1 MSATG
6 GSRAIIA
13 AFLANMGIAIA
24 KFVAWLL
31 SGSAS
36 MLAEAIHS
44 VADSGNQLLLLLGG
58 RRARRQA
65 DRDHP
70 FGYGRERYVYA
81 FVVSIILF
89 SVGGLFSIYEGVD
102 KLTHPHELENV
113 WIPIGVLVV
122 AIVLESFSL
131 RTAVRESNHV
141 RLPGQSWVQFV
152 RRAKAPELPV
162 VLLED
167 IAALIGLVFAL
178 TGVGLAALTGNEVF
192 DAIGTLM
199 IGTLLILVAIVLGI
213 ETKSLLVGEGA
224 TENDHQSILRSIED
238 GPEVDRVIHIKTL
251 YLGPD
256 ELLVA
261 AKVALPGDEPLTDV
275 AARIDIVEQ
284 RIRAAVPV
292 ARVIY
297 LEPDIDRTS
306 VGGAGGA
313 PAGGAAAMDGAAP
326 AG

>member
-1 MSATG
+1 MSASG
-6 GSRAIIA
+6 GGKAIIA

-24 KFVAWLL
+24 KFIAWLL

-44 VADSGNQLLLLLGG
+44 VADSGNQLLLLRGG
-58 RRARRQA
+58 RKAKRAA
-65 DRDHP
+65 DREHP

-102 KLTHPHELENV
+102 KLTHPHELTNYWV
-113 WIPIGVLVV
+113 PIIVLVV
-122 AIVLESFSL
+122 AIGLESFSL
-131 RTAVRESNHV
+131 RTAVKESNQV
-141 RLPGQSWVQFV
+141 RRPGQSWVSFI
-152 RRAKAPELPV
+152 RHSKAPELPV

-167 IAALIGLVFAL
+167 IAALTGLVFAL
-178 TGVGLAALTGNEVF
+178 FGVGMTAITHNPIF

-199 IGTLLILVAIVLGI
+199 IGTLLILVAVTLGI

-224 TENDHQSILRSIED
+224 NDADHEAIISAIED
-238 GPEVDRVIHIKTL
+238 GPEVEKLIHMKTL

-261 AKVALPGDEPLTDV
+261 AKLGFASDRPLGEVAS
-275 AARIDIVEQ
+275 AIDAVER
-284 RIRAAVPV
+284 RIRATVPI
-292 ARVIY
+292 ARAIY
-297 LEPDIDRTS
+297 LEPDIYRTRARVS
-306 VGGAGGA
+306 PTTEDIVL
-313 PAGGAAAMDGAAP
+313 PSSN
-326 AG
+326 